1 MLLNIF
7 NNHGISYGLYQ
18 VPLLISL
25 NTETRSRM
33 IIFEYTKG
41 ELDLIKR
48 LSYIKKYLKRIFRLK
63 SELSHLFFK
72 INKLCR
78 EKKNYFTSTNRTL
91 ISLPV
96 KFPMLERHPKD
107 EIL

>member
-78 EKKNYFTSTNRTL
+78 EKKKLFYLNQQDTYFLTRQISNVRTP
-91 ISLPV
+91 S
-96 KFPMLERHPKD
+96 KG
-107 EIL
+107 